1 MVFVAEAGRKVRQGD
16 VLDAVDLLP
25 RYFSSE
31 RQFQAWVESRAAERG
46 WIAFHDHDSRRN
58 AAGFPDLLLIRER
71 VVWLELKWGR
81 GKVRPKQEEFIAAL
95 RAAGQ
100 EVHVYWPKDIPR
112 ILEVLR

>member
-1 MVFVAEAGRKVRQGD
+1 MAEAGRQVRQGD
-16 VLDAVDLLP
+16 VLDAADLLP

-31 RQFQAWVESRAAERG
+31 REFQTWVESRAAERG

-71 VVWLELKWGR
+71 VVWLELKYGR
-81 GKVRPKQEEFIAAL
+81 GKVRPKQQAFIDAL

-100 EVHVYWPKDIPR
+100 EVHVAWPGDIPR
-112 ILEVLR
+112 VLEVLA